1 MDMNPQAMSIEGV
14 ESVASGGIEAQLEA
28 FHPASFGWALACC
41 GFDRQEAEDVLQT
54 AYLKA
59 IEGRARFNGH
69 SSTRTWFFSV
79 VRLTAIEQRR
89 YRTVRRLALLRWIQ
103 GAPAPG
109 SSPTPEDVSGGE
121 EKQRRLRACLARLSP
136 RQRELLHLVFYQ
148 ELTIEDAAQVL
159 GLSVGSARTH
169 YERGKAQLRKLL
181 AEDGSR

>member
-1 MDMNPQAMSIEGV
+1 MDMNPQAMSIDGV
-14 ESVASGGIEAQLEA
+14 EDVASSGIEAQLEA

-59 IEGRARFNGH
+59 IDGRARFNGH

-103 GAPAPG
+103 GAPVPR
-109 SSPTPEDVSGGE
+109 SFPTPEDVSGGE
-121 EKQRRLRACLARLSP
+121 EEQRRLRACLGRLSP

-148 ELTIEDAAQVL
+148 ELTIEDAAHVL
-159 GLSVGSARTH
+159 GISVGSARTH
-169 YERGKAQLRKLL
+169 YERGKAQLRPRR
-181 AEDGSR
+181 SR